1 MNSSQTTDS
10 KSCLMGEKLVK
21 MIDGGELTISLS
33 PKRTTSTG
41 KVEKCACDIN
51 CGGTCKHFGVSAIQV
66 GLTANQRWKPC
77 LHLIKHVEQISKY
90 QAERL
95 EQHRVLLEEFHV
107 DVKKRIKAIKLNK
120 DRTIGGIKR
129 RRDKLSRERQK
140 SGKQTTIDAFFQVKK
155 ARRSSPKGLHTIHV
169 CKENKPEHCLCAVS
183 CKSEK

>member
-77 LHLIKHVEQISKY
+77 LYLIKHVEQISKY

-107 DVKKRIKAIKLNK
+107 DVKKRIKAIKNL
-120 DRTIGGIKR
+120 IKI
-129 RRDKLSRERQK
+129 ERL
-140 SGKQTTIDAFFQVKK
+140 GE
-155 ARRSSPKGLHTIHV
+155 SSAEEI
-169 CKENKPEHCLCAVS
+169 S
-183 CKSEK
+183 